1 MMFLEKRMGDILPPI
16 VYELGLGG
24 FLGFIVGFSV
34 KKLGKLI
41 LVLAGL
47 FVTVLVYL
55 GLRGVLSVNYDALFR
70 LLSDLLGKVSGAFS
84 WLIHTIILLPFA
96 ASFIAG
102 FLAGFKLG

>member
-1 MMFLEKRMGDILPPI
+1 MGDILPPI

-55 GLRGVLSVNYDALFR
+55 RARRFERCFKRELRCAFQAFKR
-70 LLSDLLGKVSGAFS
+70 PFGKG
-84 WLIHTIILLPFA
+84 
-96 ASFIAG
+96 
-102 FLAGFKLG
+102 

>member
-1 MMFLEKRMGDILPPI
+1 MGDILSPI
-16 VYELGLGG
+16 FYELGLGG
-24 FLGFIVGFSV
+24 FSGFIVGFFV

-41 LVLAGL
+41 LVLVGL

-55 GLRGVLSVNYDALFR
+55 GLRGVLSVNYEMLFK
-70 LLSDLLGKVSGAFS
+70 LISDFLGKVGGAFS

-96 ASFIAG
+96 ASFIVG